1 MSMAG
6 ELPAGVCAQAAAADY
21 AATPSF
27 CPNPCTT

>member
-6 ELPAGVCAQAAAADY
+6 ELPAGVRAQAAVADY

-27 CPNPCTT
+27 CPNPCTS

>member
-1 MSMAG
+1 MNTAG
-6 ELPAGVCAQAAAADY
+6 EVLAGLCAQAAAADY